1 MLRRFVGLMVV
12 GCCALFCPAPAEAGV
27 TYFLVAERPGTP
39 DPHNDSFVVPMD
51 DAAHVAHARDLIARG
66 PEAAG
71 EAIVFAEIARGSGD
85 GINRDL
91 LSPDRREWNWHVTDV
106 VGFGDFG
113 IEILDGWPTYVHE
126 NLDQWLDETGPN
138 IGFWGYTVVRE
149 LPNYTGGGDGAT
161 PPAVPLPPAV
171 WVGGMMLG
179 GIAVRRW
186 RAARRPARASS
197 VFV

>member
-1 MLRRFVGLMVV
+1 MLRRFVGLMVA
-12 GCCALFCPAPAEAGV
+12 GCCALVCPVAAEAGV
-27 TYFLVAERPGTP
+27 TYFLVAERPGGSN
-39 DPHNDSFVVPMD
+39 PHNDSFVVPMD
-51 DAAHVAHARDLIARG
+51 DAKHVAHARDLIARG
-66 PEAAG
+66 PDAAG
-71 EAIVFAEIARGSGD
+71 EAIVFAEIARGSGG

-91 LSPDRREWNWHVTDV
+91 LSPTQREWNWHVADV

-149 LPNYTGGGDGAT
+149 LPAGYDGTPGSGGGT
-161 PPAVPLPPAV
+161 PPAVPLPPAA

-179 GIAVRRW
+179 GMAVKRW
-186 RAARRPARASS
+186 RAARQVA
-197 VFV
+197 